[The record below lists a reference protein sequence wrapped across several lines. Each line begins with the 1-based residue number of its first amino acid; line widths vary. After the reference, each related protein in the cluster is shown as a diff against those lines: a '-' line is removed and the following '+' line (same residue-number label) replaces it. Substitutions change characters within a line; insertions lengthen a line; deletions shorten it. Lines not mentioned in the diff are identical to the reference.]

1 VSLHLCVDFL
11 EINGWNIDRR
21 TRREFTEEKQKGR
34 FACVSFIVILHIN
47 WMIIK
52 VYILM
57 WYITRNTFKTERY
70 RHDRNDDFIFA
81 NDRRSFVSRMPQG
94 GTLNVTKIHSDCVSV
109 HVSKDFVYN
118 FIHDI
123 DVYRVDLF
131 LIHWR
136 SCLHSRVKDRTEP
149 SSRWNCLAVWPEIQK
164 KRYFF
169 LEKR

>member
-1 VSLHLCVDFL
+1 
-11 EINGWNIDRR
+11 
-21 TRREFTEEKQKGR
+21 
-34 FACVSFIVILHIN
+34 
-47 WMIIK
+47 MIIK

-57 WYITRNTFKTERY
+57 RYITRNTFKTERY

-131 LIHWR
+131 LIH
-136 SCLHSRVKDRTEP
+136 
-149 SSRWNCLAVWPEIQK
+149 
-164 KRYFF
+164 
-169 LEKR
+169 